1 MQGESVS
8 RKVYN
13 VLKCTAGLQAHLN
26 GFWFGSSCTVPTS
39 GLKGLFSS
47 RSATNSPSCLAT
59 CRQQQHQAHSTKHD
73 LVSTGHMDHGQD
85 QTCTSGWW
93 FLKRFK
99 TCVVLQN
106 RQTEQTC
113 HATEGLPVCRSTCPA
128 RALPAQRTCAVA
140 GSARTLL
147 SMSCSRAFSC
157 SLLSL
162 PLRSRSARALLLAA
176 PRARGPIKL
185 ANLCQVSQH
194 ARRAMQR
201 ELLHS
206 TNRIQSLPHSARSSG
221 TNKRAAARI
230 QSLCLAAHTC
240 SACRPGSVH
249 AWPGVGTPARSHAAG
264 AAVH

>member
-1 MQGESVS
+1 MHNG
-8 RKVYN
+8 
-13 VLKCTAGLQAHLN
+13 LKCTAGQAHLK

-59 CRQQQHQAHSTKHD
+59 CRQQHQAHSTKHG
-73 LVSTGHMDHGQD
+73 LVSTGTHGPWRASHMHLRLVVPQELQD
-85 QTCTSGWW
+85 FCCSS
-93 FLKRFK
+93 
-99 TCVVLQN
+99 
-106 RQTEQTC
+106 QTC
-113 HATEGLPVCRSTCPA
+113 HATDGLPVCRSTCPA
-128 RALPAQRTCAVA
+128 CALPAQRTCAVA

-162 PLRSRSARALLLAA
+162 PLRSRSARVLLLAA

-185 ANLCQVSQH
+185 ANLCQVCQH
-194 ARRAMQR
+194 ARRALKR
-201 ELLHS
+201 ELL
-206 TNRIQSLPHSARSSG
+206 QSAAGHNQLTTELDPCPTVLGRQAPI
-221 TNKRAAARI
+221 KAAARI

-240 SACRPGSVH
+240 SACRPGSVR